1 MFVRV
6 IMKYLDNVFEGYL
19 DAEEKFYDYRTA
31 EISGDRI
38 FDERTTGVSFYNQ
51 FLNAKDSEYL
61 RSKKNLRGEVVLM
74 SPEEYYVECGK
85 HGFGHPV
92 SPESLKSQRAS
103 DKSTIE
109 HLKQVLTVYKKR
121 FPMPF
126 INYAENGQEGLH
138 RMYVAGELLGWDAPK
153 HPVLCIYWAD
163 EERHERDLKEKQRAE
178 VESAIE
184 SAVKDSLRYKY
195 AEIAEFEEQL
205 QYDLDRRFEYFN
217 QIDKPVKFS
226 MSVDDDV
233 ISVTV
238 ADVTYRFDKDS
249 IQILESP
256 KDDIDELELDLD
268 DIDFDLDTDEFIKK
282 YLN

>member
-1 MFVRV
+1 MFERV
-6 IMKYLDNVFEGYL
+6 NMKYLDNVFEGYL

-31 EISGDRI
+31 EVLGDRI

-51 FLNAKDSEYL
+51 FLDSKDSEYL
-61 RSKKNLRGEVVLM
+61 RDKKNLRGEIVQM
-74 SPEEYYVECGK
+74 SPNEYYSECGK

-92 SPESLKSQRAS
+92 SAESLKSQRAS

-121 FPMPF
+121 FPMAF

-163 EERHERDLKEKQRAE
+163 EERHEQDVKAKQRAE
-178 VESAIE
+178 VECAIE
-184 SAVKDSLRYKY
+184 SAVRDSLHYKY
-195 AEIAEFEEQL
+195 VEISEFEEQL

-217 QIDKPVKFS
+217 EIKKPVEFS
-226 MSVDDDV
+226 LTSDTNTV
-233 ISVTV
+233 SVTV
-238 ADVTYRFDKDS
+238 ADVTYSFDRDS
-249 IQILESP
+249 IQIIP
-256 KDDIDELELDLD
+256 KQEVDDLELELD
-268 DIDFDLDTDEFIKK
+268 DIDYDLDTDEFIKK
-282 YLN
+282 YLH

>member
-1 MFVRV
+1 
-6 IMKYLDNVFEGYL
+6 MKYLDNVFEGYL

-31 EISGDRI
+31 EVSGDRI

-51 FLNAKDSEYL
+51 FLNPKDSEYL
-61 RSKKNLRGEVVLM
+61 LNKKNLRGEVVQM
-74 SPEEYYVECGK
+74 SPEEYYIECGK

-103 DKSTIE
+103 DKATIE
-109 HLKQVLTVYKKR
+109 HLKQVLTIYKKR

-138 RMYVAGELLGWDAPK
+138 RMYVAGELLGWNSPK

-163 EERHERDLKEKQRAE
+163 EERHARDVKEKQRAE

-184 SAVKDSLRYKY
+184 SAVKDSLRYRY
-195 AEIAEFEEQL
+195 ADVSEFQEQL
-205 QYDLDRRFEYFN
+205 QYDLDRRFEYFKEV
-217 QIDKPVKFS
+217 DKPVKFT
-226 MSVDDDV
+226 MSVDNSIV
-233 ISVTV
+233 TITV
-238 ADVTYRFDKDS
+238 ADVTYKFDEDQ
-249 IQILESP
+249 IQIQDVQ
-256 KDDIDELELDLD
+256 DDSEDLELELD

-282 YLN
+282 YLH